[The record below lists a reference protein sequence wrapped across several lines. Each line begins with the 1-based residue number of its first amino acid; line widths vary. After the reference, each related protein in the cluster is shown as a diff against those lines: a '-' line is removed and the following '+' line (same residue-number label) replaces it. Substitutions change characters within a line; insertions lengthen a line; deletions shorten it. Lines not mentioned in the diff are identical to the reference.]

1 MNPKTKSF
9 QRNPKGIFVDVEE
22 MLILKIGFLGFFSS
36 GLFQSNMNI
45 HLNILSNYFVMEI
58 ARAF

>member
-22 MLILKIGFLGFFSS
+22 MLILKIGFLGFFPAD
-36 GLFQSNMNI
+36 
-45 HLNILSNYFVMEI
+45 YFNQT
-58 ARAF
+58 